1 MDNVATPRASALKR
15 AYIPGHFGDDPSSNI
30 IFREVENLKLYQ
42 IAFWPET
49 LESMETTL
57 EQSIGI
63 LSIPEPNKS
72 ISKNNIAIIRI
83 EPLKIWILGASA
95 PLFKP
100 EEASTLDLSHS
111 RSRLEISGPK
121 ATKLLNSFLPID
133 LRKKSFP
140 QGTVASTVFHHV
152 GVTLW
157 HTNDG
162 YELFL
167 PRSFALSLW
176 ELLLSGAEQFGYDI
190 T

>member
-1 MDNVATPRASALKR
+1 MDNVITSRASALKR
-15 AYIPGHFGDDPSSNI
+15 AYTRGHFGGDPSSNI

-42 IAFWPET
+42 IAFWPDT
-49 LESMETTL
+49 LKNVESTIL
-57 EQSIGI
+57 KSIGI
-63 LSIPEPNKS
+63 SLIPKPNKS
-72 ISKNNIAIIRI
+72 ISKENIALMRI

-100 EEASTLDLSHS
+100 EEAATLDLSHS

-140 QGTVASTVFHHV
+140 QGTLASTAFHHV

-157 HTNDG
+157 HTKAG

-176 ELLLSGAEQFGYDI
+176 ELLLDGAQQFGYDI